1 MEHLQGSPKAMT
13 LQPVGT
19 AGNGDASRVWKGSV
33 IKMYSCTIQ
42 DAYVYIALLRTRR
55 RAFFIKYSGGFRPP
69 YKNTE
74 EVRVMSKVS
83 LTEELALVR
92 KPLDF
97 TTGEEVTVSRF
108 AFFPGTQLPAG
119 EPEIVVKA
127 YDSLHFQYPDTAMFM
142 RNADI
147 KDKETIVKQWKE
159 LGEPTLIVA
168 CMKAFKKFREEIP
181 EIPVISFYEKM
192 LDMGISGGCN
202 SVDFIVLDPE
212 EAADEEKTKEAVR
225 ELADGMGVKIH
236 GTDEEGFP
244 YLVYSMSKRD
254 ELKNSGKDA
263 VHILELI
270 YGMGA
275 SNTHMIHEHDHD
287 HDDGCSSCGEPAPA
301 AEAEC
306 DGNCASCSAACGLKP
321 TPPAPLPT
329 EEEKLQNLKELKQVM
344 LALYWNEM

>member
-1 MEHLQGSPKAMT
+1 
-13 LQPVGT
+13 
-19 AGNGDASRVWKGSV
+19 
-33 IKMYSCTIQ
+33 
-42 DAYVYIALLRTRR
+42 
-55 RAFFIKYSGGFRPP
+55 
-69 YKNTE
+69 
-74 EVRVMSKVS
+74 MSKVR

-97 TTGEEVTVSRF
+97 ATGKEVTESRF

-142 RNADI
+142 RNADM
-147 KDKETIVKQWKE
+147 KDRDTIVKQWKE

-168 CMKAFKKFREEIP
+168 CMKAYKKFKEELP

-202 SVDFIVLDPE
+202 SVDYIVLDPE
-212 EAADEEKTKEAVR
+212 EAEGEDKTKEAVR

-236 GTDEEGFP
+236 EADEDGFP

-254 ELKNSGKDA
+254 ELKNSGRDA
-263 VHILELI
+263 VHVLELI

-287 HDDGCSSCGEPAPA
+287 HGEGGQEA
-301 AEAEC
+301 AESAEC
-306 DGNCASCSAACGLKP
+306 DGNCSSCSAACGLKP
-321 TPPAPLPT
+321 EPPAPLPT
-329 EEEKLQNLKELKQVM
+329 DDDKLQNLKEVKQM
-344 LALYWNEM
+344 LLALYWNEM

>member
-1 MEHLQGSPKAMT
+1 MAK
-13 LQPVGT
+13 
-19 AGNGDASRVWKGSV
+19 
-33 IKMYSCTIQ
+33 IKI
-42 DAYVYIALLRTRR
+42 
-55 RAFFIKYSGGFRPP
+55 
-69 YKNTE
+69 TE
-74 EVRVMSKVS
+74 E
-83 LTEELALVR
+83 TALVR

-97 TTGEEVTVSRF
+97 ATGKEVAKSKF
-108 AFFPGTQLPAG
+108 AFFPGAQLPAC
-119 EPEIVVKA
+119 EPEIVIKA

-142 RNADI
+142 RNADMD
-147 KDKETIVKQWKE
+147 DKEAIISQWKE
-159 LGEPTLIVA
+159 LGEPTLIMA
-168 CMKAFKKFREEIP
+168 CMNAFKKFKEEIP

-202 SVDFIVLDPE
+202 SVDYIVLDPE
-212 EAADEEKTKEAVR
+212 AAEGEEATKAAVR

-236 GTDEEGFP
+236 EVDPETGKEADEDNGLP

-287 HDDGCSSCGEPAPA
+287 HDGDGCTTCGDAPGHDHSIPLAEPD
-301 AEAEC
+301 C

-329 EEEKLQNLKELKQVM
+329 DEEKMQNLKEVKQLM